1 MSNYSVSNRSFIWC
15 FLVLLALSLCQHI
28 DCNYQTCLVE
38 ISPSSSFRWL
48 NTRICGREWKCSRL
62 LSSSATY
69 FLPANRWMPVLKVK
83 LANRHGWFL
92 IAVDLVCNGPLGMTS
107 GEIRDWQITASSTLW
122 DPDCHEKNARLY
134 QPSDRAWC
142 ARHKSDSE
150 WLQIDLGIAAKV
162 SRRWS
167 LRMVMTRQLFL

>member
-1 MSNYSVSNRSFIWC
+1 MLAHKVYDIFFCMLVSINKRIFI
-15 FLVLLALSLCQHI
+15 
-28 DCNYQTCLVE
+28 
-38 ISPSSSFRWL
+38 
-48 NTRICGREWKCSRL
+48 
-62 LSSSATY
+62 
-69 FLPANRWMPVLKVK
+69 
-83 LANRHGWFL
+83 
-92 IAVDLVCNGPLGMTS
+92 VCNGPLGMIS

-162 SRRWS
+162 SRIVS
-167 LRMVMTRQLFL
+167 FES

>member
-1 MSNYSVSNRSFIWC
+1 MI
-15 FLVLLALSLCQHI
+15 
-28 DCNYQTCLVE
+28 
-38 ISPSSSFRWL
+38 
-48 NTRICGREWKCSRL
+48 
-62 LSSSATY
+62 
-69 FLPANRWMPVLKVK
+69 
-83 LANRHGWFL
+83 
-92 IAVDLVCNGPLGMTS
+92 S

-162 SRRWS
+162 SRI
-167 LRMVMTRQLFL
+167 VFFLIELLKKCIIIDIRCINSRSS

>member
-1 MSNYSVSNRSFIWC
+1 
-15 FLVLLALSLCQHI
+15 LL
-28 DCNYQTCLVE
+28 
-38 ISPSSSFRWL
+38 L
-48 NTRICGREWKCSRL
+48 NSG
-62 LSSSATY
+62 
-69 FLPANRWMPVLKVK
+69 P
-83 LANRHGWFL
+83 L
-92 IAVDLVCNGPLGMTS
+92 IVCNGPLGMTS

-162 SRRWS
+162 SRI
-167 LRMVMTRQLFL
+167 FDFE